1 MVSNTG
7 KGHTKEEK
15 LAAFSRLLDVQD
27 RLRLQCPW
35 DKKQTFESLRPNTI
49 EETFELCDALMKRDY
64 KDIKKELGDVLEH
77 VMFYSIIGREDG
89 EFDICDVC
97 NQEADKLMFRH
108 PFINWKEEGNWT
120 VSNPDMYINDEGQ
133 VEYRES
139 EEAET
144 GKAGTAN
151 AEETLALGA
160 SKPKTATSVE
170 KTWEQ
175 IKQQEKDGNERV
187 LSGVPNSLPSLIKA
201 YRIQDK
207 ARNVGF
213 DWKEKEDV
221 WDKVQEELEELKVEL
236 AKGDKENSTQELG
249 DFIFSVINAARLY
262 KLNPDNALEKTNQK
276 FIRRFNYVE
285 DHSLKQGKNLK
296 DMSLEEMDKLWD
308 EAKLQ
313 EKKDD
318 K

>member
-49 EETFELCDALMKRDY
+49 EETFELCDALVKRDY

-133 VEYRES
+133 VVYKES
-139 EEAET
+139 DAGNGE
-144 GKAGTAN
+144 AGTASS
-151 AEETLALGA
+151 EETLALGA

-236 AKGDKENSTQELG
+236 AKGDKENSTRELG

>member
-1 MVSNTG
+1 M
-7 KGHTKEEK
+7 HTKEEK

-27 RLRLQCPW
+27 RLRIQCPW

-108 PFINWKEEGNWT
+108 PFINWNEEGDWT
-120 VSNPDMYINDEGQ
+120 VSNPDMYINEAGQ
-133 VEYRES
+133 VVYRS
-139 EEAET
+139 IEEKADKGNSAE
-144 GKAGTAN
+144 AS
-151 AEETLALGA
+151 AEKTKALGEN
-160 SKPKTATSVE
+160 KPKNATAVE

-187 LSGVPNSLPSLIKA
+187 LSGVPYSLPSLIKA

-213 DWKEKEDV
+213 DWQKKEDV
-221 WDKVQEELEELKVEL
+221 WDKVYEEIAELKAEL
-236 AKGDKENSTQELG
+236 AKEDKENSTKELG
-249 DFIFSVINAARLY
+249 DFLFSVINAARLY
-262 KLNPDNALEKTNQK
+262 KLNPDNALEHTNQK

-296 DMSLEEMDKLWD
+296 DMTLEEMDKLWD
-308 EAKLQ
+308 EAKAMERKDAAN
-313 EKKDD
+313 EKK
-318 K
+318 